1 MKKKILLV
9 KKMTLFCKSRRKIAE
24 NQKSPKMALKMKFY
38 YNYGPFET
46 QFTKT
51 KKQIY

>member
-1 MKKKILLV
+1 
-9 KKMTLFCKSRRKIAE
+9 
-24 NQKSPKMALKMKFY
+24 MALKMKFY

-51 KKQIY
+51 KKKFITQNTDFI